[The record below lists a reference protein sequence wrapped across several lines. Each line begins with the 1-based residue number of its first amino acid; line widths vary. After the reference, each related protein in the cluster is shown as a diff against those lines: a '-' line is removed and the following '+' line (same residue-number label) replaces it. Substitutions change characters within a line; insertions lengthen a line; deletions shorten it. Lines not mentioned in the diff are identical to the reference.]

1 LRLRWDACN
10 IFFEYDVLRS
20 RDASI
25 RSRTDI
31 KISSFHE
38 DSRNKDCKKVW
49 NEPRALLRAHISQPF
64 LFSFSPTSL
73 DRSFFFLLF
82 SLHLSVIP
90 TLQGC
95 RGGGSLWIFSFVPAM
110 KWWTTPPS
118 DVTPFRRAVPH
129 LLPASYRKEEPHARF
144 PPAVSPCEPYHRFL
158 KLPRA
163 SGPPS
168 VSFIK
173 IKPSLLAT
181 DVIARRRCTRSM
193 ESLRPI

>member
-1 LRLRWDACN
+1 MPYRMWMRASLARR
-10 IFFEYDVLRS
+10 E
-20 RDASI
+20 SI

-64 LFSFSPTSL
+64 PFSFSPSTTPAH
-73 DRSFFFLLF
+73 SFFSYSLLL

-95 RGGGSLWIFSFVPAM
+95 RGGGSLWIFSFAPAM

-118 DVTPFRRAVPH
+118 DVTPSRRAAPH
-129 LLPASYRKEEPHARF
+129 LLPASYRKEELHARF
-144 PPAVSPCEPYHRFL
+144 PPAVPPCEPYHRFL

-173 IKPSLLAT
+173 IKPPLLAT

-193 ESLRPI
+193 DSLRPI

>member
-1 LRLRWDACN
+1 MR
-10 IFFEYDVLRS
+10 RS

-25 RSRTDI
+25 CSRTDI

-49 NEPRALLRAHISQPF
+49 NEPRALLRSYITALSILF
-64 LFSFSPTSL
+64 LSFTTSL
-73 DRSFFFLLF
+73 ARSFFLFF

-95 RGGGSLWIFSFVPAM
+95 RGDGSLWIFSFAPAM

-118 DVTPFRRAVPH
+118 DVTPSQRAAPH
-129 LLPASYRKEEPHARF
+129 LLPASYRKEEPHAWF

-173 IKPSLLAT
+173 IKPPLLAT
-181 DVIARRRCTRSM
+181 DVIAQRCCAHSM
-193 ESLRPI
+193 ESLRRSI